1 MNRHTM
7 LVRASL
13 LSVLLLMFHFT
24 DDILREG
31 GIAVNGTADLIAI
44 PILAFLLFGPLLLA
58 ERRSGYIIMLIA
70 SLGAMGMPV
79 LHMSLAK
86 HVIAIELARPRG
98 DFFFVWTLL
107 ALGVLGLLTFIL
119 SVRGLWKRD
128 WEQPR

>member
-1 MNRHTM
+1 MKPHRM
-7 LVRASL
+7 LVLASL

-44 PILAFLLFGPLLLA
+44 PILGLLLFGPLLFA
-58 ERRSGYIIMLIA
+58 ERIWGYIIMLLA
-70 SLGAMGMPV
+70 SLFAMGMPV
-79 LHMSLAK
+79 LHMSLAR

-119 SVRGLWKRD
+119 SVRGLLKREWK
-128 WEQPR
+128 QPR